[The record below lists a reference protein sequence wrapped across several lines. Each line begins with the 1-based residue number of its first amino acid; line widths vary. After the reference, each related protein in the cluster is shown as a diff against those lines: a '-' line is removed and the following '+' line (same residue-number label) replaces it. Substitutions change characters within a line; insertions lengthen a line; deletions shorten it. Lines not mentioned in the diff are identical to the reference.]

1 MDLSGIPTSDLVA
14 EMERRV
20 KCAAKPEKRM
30 IFIGPP
36 GCGKGTQAPII
47 KKEHCICHLATGM

>member
-1 MDLSGIPTSDLVA
+1 MDLSGIATADLVA

-30 IFIGPP
+30 IFIGLCPEDP
-36 GCGKGTQAPII
+36 SPSY
-47 KKEHCICHLATGM
+47 LR